1 MRRSSPP
8 SVVSSIVKGGVSE
21 ALRIVTFETK
31 ISISPV
37 GILGFLDS
45 RSITVPEI

>member
-8 SVVSSIVKGGVSE
+8 SVVSSIVKGGVSD
-21 ALRIVTFETK
+21 ALRMVTLETK

-37 GILGFLDS
+37 GMFGFFDS
-45 RSITVPEI
+45 RSMTFPET